1 MSNLSQIKKNTF
13 WLVVFQLAKM
23 VFPFLIL
30 PILTRRLSVEV
41 YGDLTYVKTVMNFMQ
56 IFVDFGFMLSA
67 TKELAKINQQKL
79 NTRKTIQEATAR
91 GLTTQEVTAQ
101 ESTTQEATAQ
111 KPSVQEPNKKFTQ
124 VITNTLFARILLGLT
139 GLFITLILCIFIPI
153 LHRNLLF
160 TLLSYLAVFLSI
172 FLFDFL
178 FRGLE
183 IIHIMT
189 IRFILMKTVS
199 TLLTIF
205 LVKQDNQLL
214 YIPLFDIFSSILA
227 ILLVL
232 FELKKLGLKFQRPNL
247 KASLASL
254 KTSFIY
260 FLSDISAT
268 AFNAISTIII
278 GLVFSSSEVAFFG
291 LSIQI
296 IGAIQSLLGQL
307 SSGIYPEM
315 VRQKSYKFVSQIFRK
330 TFVYVLIFTLA
341 VILLSPLGLQILA
354 GSKYLTAITVIQILA
369 ITIFFSYC
377 NTLLGWST
385 LGVINHQAE
394 VTTSTVASTIFNL
407 AALLALLFLG
417 QLSLISVAVIRVITE
432 FVLFLIR
439 LHYFRKFRQEF
450 NK

>member
-30 PILTRRLSVEV
+30 PVLTRRLSVEV
-41 YGDLTYVKTVMNFMQ
+41 YGNLTYVKTVMNFLQ

-67 TKELAKINQQKL
+67 TKELAKINQQK
-79 NTRKTIQEATAR
+79 TTIKK
-91 GLTTQEVTAQ
+91 
-101 ESTTQEATAQ
+101 STE
-111 KPSVQEPNKKFTQ
+111 KFEQ
-124 VITNTLFARILLGLT
+124 VITNTLFARILLGLL
-139 GLFITLILCIFIPI
+139 GLIITILLCIFIPI
-153 LHRNLLF
+153 LHNNLLF

-189 IRFILMKTVS
+189 IRFIFMKTFS
-199 TLLTIF
+199 MLLTIF
-205 LVKQDNQLL
+205 FVKQDSQTL
-214 YIPLFDIFSSILA
+214 YIPLFDIISSILA
-227 ILLVL
+227 IFLVL
-232 FELKKLGLKFQRPNL
+232 FELKKLGLKFRRPNL
-247 KASLASL
+247 KASLISL
-254 KTSFIY
+254 KTSFVY

-296 IGAIQSLLGQL
+296 IGATQSLLGQL

-315 VRQKSYKFVSQIFRK
+315 VRQKSYKFVSQVFRK
-330 TFVYVLIFTLA
+330 TFVYILAFTLA
-341 VILLSPLGLQILA
+341 VICFSPIGLQILA
-354 GSKYLTAITVIQILA
+354 GDKYLAAAPLIQILA

-377 NTLLGWST
+377 NTLLGWPT

-394 VTTSTVASTIFNL
+394 VTTSTVVSTIFNL
-407 AALLALLFLG
+407 AALLFLLSIG
-417 QLSLISVAVIRVITE
+417 QLSLLSVAITRVITE
-432 FVLFLIR
+432 LILFLIR
-439 LHYFRKFRQEF
+439 FYYFRKFRQEF
-450 NK
+450 NE

>member
-1 MSNLSQIKKNTF
+1 MPNLSQIKKNTF
-13 WLVVFQLAKM
+13 WLVIFQLAKM

-30 PILTRRLSVEV
+30 PVLTRRLSVEV
-41 YGDLTYVKTVMNFMQ
+41 YGNLTYVKTVMNFLQ

-67 TKELAKINQQKL
+67 TKELAKINQQKS
-79 NTRKTIQEATAR
+79 TIKK
-91 GLTTQEVTAQ
+91 
-101 ESTTQEATAQ
+101 STE
-111 KPSVQEPNKKFTQ
+111 KFEQ
-124 VITNTLFARILLGLT
+124 IITNTLFARILLGLL
-139 GLFITLILCIFIPI
+139 GLIITILLCIFIPI
-153 LHRNLLF
+153 LHNNLLF

-189 IRFILMKTVS
+189 IRFIFMKTLS
-199 TLLTIF
+199 MLLTILF
-205 LVKQDNQLL
+205 VNHDSQIL
-214 YIPLFDIFSSILA
+214 YIPLFDIISSILA

-232 FELKKLGLKFQRPNL
+232 FELKKLGLKFRRPNL
-247 KASLASL
+247 KTSLISL

-278 GLVFSSSEVAFFG
+278 GLVFSSSEVAYFG

-296 IGAIQSLLGQL
+296 IGATQSLLGQL

-315 VRQKSYKFVSQIFRK
+315 VRQKSYKFVSQVFRK
-330 TFVYVLIFTLA
+330 TFVYILAFTLA
-341 VILLSPLGLQILA
+341 VICFSPIGLQILA
-354 GSKYLTAITVIQILA
+354 GDKYLAAAPLIQILA

-377 NTLLGWST
+377 NTLLGWPT

-394 VTTSTVASTIFNL
+394 VTTSTVVSTIFNL
-407 AALLALLFLG
+407 AALLFLLSIG
-417 QLSLISVAVIRVITE
+417 QLSLFSVAITRVITE
-432 FVLFLIR
+432 LILFLIR
-439 LHYFRKFRQEF
+439 FYYFRKFRQEF
-450 NK
+450 NE

>member
-30 PILTRRLSVEV
+30 PVLTRRLSVEV

-79 NTRKTIQEATAR
+79 NAQKTIQETTA
-91 GLTTQEVTAQ
+91 QKSTAQ
-101 ESTTQEATAQ
+101 ESAAQESAAQKTTTQKSNE
-111 KPSVQEPNKKFTQ
+111 KFAQ

-139 GLFITLILCIFIPI
+139 GLFIALILCIFIPI

-205 LVKQDNQLL
+205 FVKQDNQLL

-247 KASLASL
+247 KASLVSL

-315 VRQKSYKFVSQIFRK
+315 VRQKSYKFVSRIFRK
-330 TFVYVLIFTLA
+330 TFIYVLIFTIA
-341 VILLSPLGLQILA
+341 VTLLSPLGLQILA
-354 GSKYLTAITVIQILA
+354 GNKYLTAIPVIQILA

-377 NTLLGWST
+377 NTLLGWPT
-385 LGVINHQAE
+385 LGVINHQTE

-417 QLSLISVAVIRVITE
+417 QLSLVSVAIIRVITE

>member
-1 MSNLSQIKKNTF
+1 MPNLSQIKKNTF
-13 WLVVFQLAKM
+13 WLIVFQLAKM

-30 PILTRRLSVEV
+30 PVLTRRLSVEV
-41 YGDLTYVKTVMNFMQ
+41 YGNLTYVKTVMNFLQ

-67 TKELAKINQQKL
+67 TKELAKINQQK
-79 NTRKTIQEATAR
+79 TTIKK
-91 GLTTQEVTAQ
+91 
-101 ESTTQEATAQ
+101 STE
-111 KPSVQEPNKKFTQ
+111 KFEQ
-124 VITNTLFARILLGLT
+124 VITNTLFARILLGLL
-139 GLFITLILCIFIPI
+139 GLIITILLCIFIPI
-153 LHRNLLF
+153 LHNNLLF

-189 IRFILMKTVS
+189 IRFIFMKTFS
-199 TLLTIF
+199 MLLTIF
-205 LVKQDNQLL
+205 FVKQDSQTL

-315 VRQKSYKFVSQIFRK
+315 VRQKSYKFVSQVFRK
-330 TFVYVLIFTLA
+330 TFVYILAFTLA
-341 VILLSPLGLQILA
+341 VICFSPIGLQILA
-354 GSKYLTAITVIQILA
+354 GDKYLAAAPLIQILA

-377 NTLLGWST
+377 NTLLGWPT

-394 VTTSTVASTIFNL
+394 VTTSTVVSTIFNL
-407 AALLALLFLG
+407 AALLFLLSIG
-417 QLSLISVAVIRVITE
+417 QLSLLSVAITRVITE
-432 FVLFLIR
+432 LILFLIR
-439 LHYFRKFRQEF
+439 FYYFRKFRQEF
-450 NK
+450 NE

>member
-13 WLVVFQLAKM
+13 WLVVLQLAKM

-30 PILTRRLSVEV
+30 PVLTRQLSVEV

-79 NTRKTIQEATAR
+79 NTRKTIQE
-91 GLTTQEVTAQ
+91 
-101 ESTTQEATAQ
+101 STTQEAAAQ
-111 KPSVQEPNKKFTQ
+111 KPTTRSSNEKFEQ

-205 LVKQDNQLL
+205 FVKQDNQLL
-214 YIPLFDIFSSILA
+214 YIPLFDILSSILA

-278 GLVFSSSEVAFFG
+278 GLVF
-291 LSIQI
+291 
-296 IGAIQSLLGQL
+296 
-307 SSGIYPEM
+307 
-315 VRQKSYKFVSQIFRK
+315 
-330 TFVYVLIFTLA
+330 
-341 VILLSPLGLQILA
+341 
-354 GSKYLTAITVIQILA
+354 
-369 ITIFFSYC
+369 
-377 NTLLGWST
+377 
-385 LGVINHQAE
+385 
-394 VTTSTVASTIFNL
+394 
-407 AALLALLFLG
+407 
-417 QLSLISVAVIRVITE
+417 
-432 FVLFLIR
+432 
-439 LHYFRKFRQEF
+439 
-450 NK
+450 

>member
-1 MSNLSQIKKNTF
+1 
-13 WLVVFQLAKM
+13 M

-79 NTRKTIQEATAR
+79 NTRKTIQEAAAR
-91 GLTTQEVTAQ
+91 K
-101 ESTTQEATAQ
+101 STVQEATAQ
-111 KPSVQEPNKKFTQ
+111 KSTAQESAAQKPTTQKSNEKFEQ

-205 LVKQDNQLL
+205 FVKQDNQLL

-232 FELKKLGLKFQRPNL
+232 FELKKLGFKFQRPNL
-247 KASLASL
+247 KASLVSL

-296 IGAIQSLLGQL
+296 IVAIQSLLGQL

-315 VRQKSYKFVSQIFRK
+315 VRQKSYKFVSRIFRK
-330 TFVYVLIFTLA
+330 TFIYVLIFTIA

-354 GSKYLTAITVIQILA
+354 GNKYLTAIPVIQILA
-369 ITIFFSYC
+369 ITFFFQLLQYAPRLADSWRDQPSSRSYH
-377 NTLLGWST
+377 LHSRF
-385 LGVINHQAE
+385 NH
-394 VTTSTVASTIFNL
+394 L
-407 AALLALLFLG
+407 
-417 QLSLISVAVIRVITE
+417 
-432 FVLFLIR
+432 
-439 LHYFRKFRQEF
+439 
-450 NK
+450 

>member
-1 MSNLSQIKKNTF
+1 MPNLSQIKKNTF
-13 WLVVFQLAKM
+13 WLVIFQLAKM
-23 VFPFLIL
+23 IFPFLIL
-30 PILTRRLSVEV
+30 PVLTRRLSVEV
-41 YGDLTYVKTVMNFMQ
+41 YGDLTYVKTIMNFLQ

-79 NTRKTIQEATAR
+79 NTQKTIQEATTQ
-91 GLTTQEVTAQ
+91 GSTTQEATTQGSTTQ
-101 ESTTQEATAQ
+101 ESTTQE
-111 KPSVQEPNKKFTQ
+111 PPNEKFEQ

-205 LVKQDNQLL
+205 FVKQDNQLL

-232 FELKKLGLKFQRPNL
+232 FELKKLGLKFQLPNL

-315 VRQKSYKFVSQIFRK
+315 VRQKSYKFVSRIFRK
-330 TFVYVLIFTLA
+330 TFIYVLIFTIA

-354 GSKYLTAITVIQILA
+354 GNKYLTAIPVIQILA

-377 NTLLGWST
+377 NTLLGWPT

-407 AALLALLFLG
+407 AALLALLFLD
-417 QLSLISVAVIRVITE
+417 QLSLISVAIIRVITE

>member
-13 WLVVFQLAKM
+13 WLVIFQLAKM

-30 PILTRRLSVEV
+30 PVLTRRLSVEV
-41 YGDLTYVKTVMNFMQ
+41 YGNLTYVKTVMNFLQ

-67 TKELAKINQQKL
+67 TKEFAKINQQK
-79 NTRKTIQEATAR
+79 TTIKK
-91 GLTTQEVTAQ
+91 
-101 ESTTQEATAQ
+101 STE
-111 KPSVQEPNKKFTQ
+111 KFEQ
-124 VITNTLFARILLGLT
+124 VITNTLFARILLGLL
-139 GLFITLILCIFIPI
+139 GLIITILLCIFIPI
-153 LHRNLLF
+153 LHNNLLF

-172 FLFDFL
+172 FLFDFI

-189 IRFILMKTVS
+189 IRFIFMKTLS

-205 LVKQDNQLL
+205 FVKQDSQIL
-214 YIPLFDIFSSILA
+214 YIPLFDIISSILA
-227 ILLVL
+227 IFLVL
-232 FELKKLGLKFQRPNL
+232 FELKKLGLKFRRPNL

-254 KTSFIY
+254 KTSFVY

-315 VRQKSYKFVSQIFRK
+315 VRQKSYKFVSQVFLK
-330 TFVYVLIFTLA
+330 TFIYILAFTLA
-341 VILLSPLGLQILA
+341 VICFSPIGLQILA
-354 GSKYLTAITVIQILA
+354 GDKYLAAAPLIQILA

-377 NTLLGWST
+377 NTLLGWPT

-394 VTTSTVASTIFNL
+394 VTTSTVVSTIFNL
-407 AALLALLFLG
+407 AALLFLLSLGLFLD
-417 QLSLISVAVIRVITE
+417 QLSLFSVAIIRVITE
-432 FVLFLIR
+432 LVLFLIR
-439 LHYFRKFRQEF
+439 FYYFRKFRQEF
-450 NK
+450 NE

>member
-1 MSNLSQIKKNTF
+1 MPNLSQIKKNTF
-13 WLVVFQLAKM
+13 WLVIFQLAKM
-23 VFPFLIL
+23 IFPFLIL
-30 PILTRRLSVEV
+30 PVLTRHLSVEV
-41 YGDLTYVKTVMNFMQ
+41 YGDLTYVKTIMNFLQ

-79 NTRKTIQEATAR
+79 NTQKTIQEATTQ
-91 GLTTQEVTAQ
+91 GSTTQEATTQGSTTQ
-101 ESTTQEATAQ
+101 ESTTQE
-111 KPSVQEPNKKFTQ
+111 PPNEKFEQ

-205 LVKQDNQLL
+205 FVKQDNQLL

-315 VRQKSYKFVSQIFRK
+315 VRQKSYKFVSRIFRK
-330 TFVYVLIFTLA
+330 TFIYVLIFTLA

-354 GSKYLTAITVIQILA
+354 GNKYLTAIPVIQILA

-377 NTLLGWST
+377 NTLLGWPT

-407 AALLALLFLG
+407 AALLALLFLD
-417 QLSLISVAVIRVITE
+417 QLSLVFVAIIRVITE
-432 FVLFLIR
+432 FILFLIR
-439 LHYFRKFRQEF
+439 FHYFRKFRQEF

>member
-1 MSNLSQIKKNTF
+1 MPNLSQIKKNTF
-13 WLVVFQLAKM
+13 WLVIFQLAKM
-23 VFPFLIL
+23 IFPFLIL
-30 PILTRRLSVEV
+30 PVLTRRLSVEV
-41 YGDLTYVKTVMNFMQ
+41 YGDLTYVKTIMNFLQ

-79 NTRKTIQEATAR
+79 NTQKTIQEATTQ
-91 GLTTQEVTAQ
+91 GSTTQEATTQGSTTQ
-101 ESTTQEATAQ
+101 ESTTQE
-111 KPSVQEPNKKFTQ
+111 PPNEKFEQ

-139 GLFITLILCIFIPI
+139 GLFIALILCIFIPI

-205 LVKQDNQLL
+205 FVEQDNQLL

-247 KASLASL
+247 KASLVSL

-330 TFVYVLIFTLA
+330 TFIYVLIFTLA

-354 GSKYLTAITVIQILA
+354 GNKYLTAIPVIQILA

-377 NTLLGWST
+377 NTLLGWPT

-407 AALLALLFLG
+407 TALLALLFLD
-417 QLSLISVAVIRVITE
+417 QLSLVSVAIIRVITE

>member
-1 MSNLSQIKKNTF
+1 MPNLSQIKKNTF
-13 WLVVFQLAKM
+13 WLVIFQLAKM
-23 VFPFLIL
+23 IFPFLIL
-30 PILTRRLSVEV
+30 PVLTRRLSVEV
-41 YGDLTYVKTVMNFMQ
+41 YGDLTYVKTIMNFLQ

-79 NTRKTIQEATAR
+79 NTQKTIQEATTQ
-91 GLTTQEVTAQ
+91 GSTTQEATTQGSTTQ
-101 ESTTQEATAQ
+101 ESTTQE
-111 KPSVQEPNKKFTQ
+111 PPNEKFEQ

-205 LVKQDNQLL
+205 FVKQDNQLL
-214 YIPLFDIFSSILA
+214 YIPLFDILSSILA
-227 ILLVL
+227 ILLVI

-254 KTSFIY
+254 KTSFVY

-330 TFVYVLIFTLA
+330 TFIYVLIFTLA

-354 GSKYLTAITVIQILA
+354 GNKYLTAIPVIQILA

-377 NTLLGWST
+377 NTLLGWPT

-407 AALLALLFLG
+407 TALLALLFLG
-417 QLSLISVAVIRVITE
+417 QLSLVSVAVIRVITE

-439 LHYFRKFRQEF
+439 LYYFRKFRQEF

>member
-30 PILTRRLSVEV
+30 PILTRRLSVEI
-41 YGDLTYVKTVMNFMQ
+41 YGDLTYVKTVMNFLQ

-79 NTRKTIQEATAR
+79 NARKTIQEAIAR
-91 GLTTQEVTAQ
+91 K
-101 ESTTQEATAQ
+101 STTQESAVQ
-111 KPSVQEPNKKFTQ
+111 KPTTQKSNEKFAQ

-205 LVKQDNQLL
+205 FIKQDSQLL
-214 YIPLFDIFSSILA
+214 YIPLFDILSSILA

-268 AFNAISTIII
+268 AFNAISTILI

-296 IGAIQSLLGQL
+296 IGAIQSLIGQL

-315 VRQKSYKFVSQIFRK
+315 VRQKSYKFVSRIFRK
-330 TFVYVLIFTLA
+330 TFIYVLIFTLA

-354 GSKYLTAITVIQILA
+354 G
-369 ITIFFSYC
+369 
-377 NTLLGWST
+377 
-385 LGVINHQAE
+385 
-394 VTTSTVASTIFNL
+394 
-407 AALLALLFLG
+407 
-417 QLSLISVAVIRVITE
+417 
-432 FVLFLIR
+432 
-439 LHYFRKFRQEF
+439 